1 MVHLLALE
9 EQGVPLSD
17 AKNLLD
23 LFLHHLQTA
32 YLCVPV
38 RDPFTDGLNTRQDL
52 LPVLINDFFN
62 NFLMQLV
69 RLEPLEN
76 LSQIA
81 GCEVFCDLGQ
91 LLDLQFFGPHRRR
104 HYEVLEKGIA
114 LILGGGLHFIQCV
127 EKVHIKKFGVH

>member
-1 MVHLLALE
+1 LIHLLALE

-17 AKNLLD
+17 AKNFLD
-23 LFLHHLQTA
+23 LFLHHLQPA

-38 RDPFTDGLNTRQDL
+38 RDPFSDGLNTGQDL

-62 NFLMQLV
+62 NFLMRLV

-76 LSQIA
+76 FGQIS
-81 GCEVFCDLGQ
+81 GCEVFCDLSQ
-91 LLDLQFFGPHRRR
+91 LLNLQFLASHGRR

-114 LILGGGLHFIQCV
+114 LILGGGLNFIERV
-127 EKVHIKKFGVH
+127 E